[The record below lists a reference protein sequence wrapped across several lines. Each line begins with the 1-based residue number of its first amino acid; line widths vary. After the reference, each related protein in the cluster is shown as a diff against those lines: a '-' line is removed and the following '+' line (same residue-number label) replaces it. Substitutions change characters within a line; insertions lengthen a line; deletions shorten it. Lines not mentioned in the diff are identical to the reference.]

1 MQRGEEAKS
10 VSGIAAI
17 SRHSER
23 QRKNPA
29 YYCNTSKLKGI
40 HMKNFSETDQASMPL
55 GVFASKSVTCRHS
68 NADLHKKSAFT
79 LAEVLITLGIIG
91 VVAAITLPVLLN
103 NVDQK
108 VKAERI
114 KNIKQKLSKVTDKMA
129 VQSGLMGY
137 DSTDAFVREMQRHM
151 KIAKVCDNAHLASC
165 WPTKEVI
172 LNDEGETWDISK
184 TKNAKTLKI
193 SDSANSDWAST
204 IGIVTADGTSM
215 ILSYDKKCSFDVDK
229 FGLKSNSDGSISAS
243 SNCISGVYDWNGGK
257 KPNRLGQDVLT
268 LGMASGL
275 GAECALGLGK
285 KCFTA
290 PFVPSPL
297 TRAECEAEKDSL
309 GIDACC
315 PYSSDSE
322 SYCGDK
328 DFWAGAVKQCG
339 GVKNMPTAED
349 LAKLATELYGV
360 PVGAEEGTKYATLNA
375 SKATSLGLDP
385 DGFSV
390 WANKVNF
397 AYGEPY
403 SAHYRM
409 FSSDYT
415 EWGEWYGYRSSGGVA
430 ICAGN

>member
-1 MQRGEEAKS
+1 MFRGGGNLGDAGLEAKTEF
-10 VSGIAAI
+10 GAAKQPG
-17 SRHSER
+17 SE
-23 QRKNPA
+23 
-29 YYCNTSKLKGI
+29 
-40 HMKNFSETDQASMPL
+40 
-55 GVFASKSVTCRHS
+55 ASKSVTAKRV
-68 NADLHKKSAFT
+68 AFT

-137 DSTDAFVREMQRHM
+137 DSTDAFVKEMQRHM
-151 KIAKVCDNAHLASC
+151 KITKVCDNAHLASC

-215 ILSYDKKCSFDVDK
+215 ILSYDKKCSYDVDK

-257 KPNRLGQDVLT
+257 KPNRLGKDVLT

-309 GIDACC
+309 GIEACC
-315 PYSSDSE
+315 PYSSNTE

-328 DFWAGAVKQCG
+328 DFWGGAVKQCG

-360 PVGAEEGTKYATLNA
+360 PVSAEGYKRATLNA

-385 DGFSV
+385 NGFIV
-390 WANKVNF
+390 WADKLSSF
-397 AYGEPY
+397 HSPYG
-403 SAHYRM
+403 ANYRQ
-409 FSSDYT
+409 FNSDST
-415 EWGEWYGYRSSGGVA
+415 EWREDYGYRSSGGVA